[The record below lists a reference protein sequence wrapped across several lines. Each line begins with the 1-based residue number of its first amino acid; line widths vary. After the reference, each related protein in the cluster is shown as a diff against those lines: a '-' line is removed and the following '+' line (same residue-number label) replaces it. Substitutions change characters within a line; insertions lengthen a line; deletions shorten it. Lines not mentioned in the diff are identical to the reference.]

1 MFEDF
6 IYIGETNDNFVNGK
20 VYSLAKMVFHQ
31 TDYSAP
37 ISPDSI
43 VFVEDGLLT
52 CCSNQFISIIEYRN
66 KKIDDLE
73 I

>member
-20 VYSLAKMVFHQ
+20 VYSLSKMVFHE
-31 TDYSAP
+31 TDNSAL
-37 ISPDSI
+37 DSI
-43 VFVEDGLLT
+43 VFIENGILT
-52 CCSNQFISIIEYRN
+52 CCSNKFISISELRN
-66 KKIDDLE
+66 NKLDDLE